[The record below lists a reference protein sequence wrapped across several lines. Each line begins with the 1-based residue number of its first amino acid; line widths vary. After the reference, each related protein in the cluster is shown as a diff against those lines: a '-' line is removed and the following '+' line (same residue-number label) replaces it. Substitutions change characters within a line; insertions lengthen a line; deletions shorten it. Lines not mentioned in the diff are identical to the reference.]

1 MFIMKISVIIPM
13 YNEEDNVLRTLVE
26 VNSVMKDYDDY
37 EILVVDDGSK
47 DDTYRLAE
55 EFSSDNPHVRVIKQ
69 PVNMGMGR
77 ALRTG
82 FLHSKGDILITIDAD
97 LSYNPSHIN
106 LLASVLI
113 NDPTVDIAVGSP
125 YMEGGNVKNVP
136 FIRLFISK
144 VANKFVGFS
153 MPENLSTVTSV
164 MRAYRRE
171 VVDSLELESNG
182 TNINLEILSK
192 AIATRYKIKEVP
204 AVLEGRELGQ
214 SKLKFRSK
222 TISHVLFSLY
232 EKPMILFG
240 FIGLFLLLIGVLSG
254 IYLFYEYLL
263 GTLDPTRPLMIFM
276 ILTILSGI
284 QILIFGFVA
293 TQISLLKREIY
304 LIQKENKIIKKKLD
318 K

>member
-1 MFIMKISVIIPM
+1 MKISVIIPM

-26 VNSVMKDYDDY
+26 VNSVMKVYDDY

-47 DDTYRLAE
+47 DDTFRLAN
-55 EFSSDNPHVRVIKQ
+55 EFVSNNSNVHIYKQHV
-69 PVNMGMGR
+69 NAGMGK

-82 FLHSKGDILITIDAD
+82 FEHAKGDIIVTIDAD
-97 LSYNPSHIN
+97 LSYSPSHIN
-106 LLASVLI
+106 LLADELT
-113 NDPTVDIAVGSP
+113 NDETIDIAVGSP
-125 YMEGGNVKNVP
+125 YMEGGAVKNVP
-136 FIRLFISK
+136 FFRLFVSR
-144 VANKFVGFS
+144 VANKFVGYS

-164 MRAYRRE
+164 LRAYRRE
-171 VVDSLELESNG
+171 VLESMDLESEG

-204 AVLEGRELGQ
+204 AVLMGRDLGK

-222 TISHVLFSLY
+222 TVSHVLFSLY

-240 FIGLFLLLIGVLSG
+240 FIGLILGLIGVICG
-254 IYLFYEYLL
+254 IYLFDQYLM
-263 GTLDPTRPLMIFM
+263 GTLNPTRPLMLFTVLM
-276 ILTILSGI
+276 IVSGI

-304 LIQKENKIIKKKLD
+304 IVQKENRLLKKRLE
-318 K
+318 

>member
-1 MFIMKISVIIPM
+1 MKISVIIPM

-26 VNSVMKDYDDY
+26 VNMVMKNYEDY
-37 EILVVDDGSK
+37 EIVVVDDGSA

-55 EFSSDNPHVRVIKQ
+55 EFSSDNTHVKIYKQ
-69 PVNMGMGR
+69 PINMGMGR

-82 FLHSKGDILITIDAD
+82 FEKSEGDIIITIDAD
-97 LSYNPSHIN
+97 LSYSPEHITK
-106 LLASVLI
+106 LASELL
-113 NDPTVDIAVGSP
+113 NDETVDIAVGSP
-125 YMEGGNVKNVP
+125 YMEGGDVKNVP

-144 VANKFVGFS
+144 IANKFVGYS

-164 MRAYRRE
+164 LRAYRRE
-171 VVDSLELESNG
+171 VIDSMELESNG

-204 AVLEGRELGQ
+204 AVLEGRKLGR

-240 FIGLFLLLIGVLSG
+240 VIGLLLLLIGIISG

-263 GTLDPTRPLMIFM
+263 GTLDPTRPLMLFM
-276 ILTILSGI
+276 VLMIISGI

-304 LIQKENKIIKKKLD
+304 IVQKENRLLRKKFK
-318 K
+318 

>member
-1 MFIMKISVIIPM
+1 MNIMKISVIIPM
-13 YNEEDNVLRTLVE
+13 YNEEENVLRTLVE
-26 VNSVMKDYDDY
+26 VNSIMKNYEDY
-37 EILVVDDGSK
+37 EIVVVDDGSH
-47 DDTYRLAE
+47 DDTFRLAE
-55 EFSSDNPHVRVIKQ
+55 EFSYNNSHVHVYQQ

-82 FLHSKGDILITIDAD
+82 FEKSSGDIIITIDAD
-97 LSYNPSHIN
+97 LSYDVSHIPK
-106 LLASVLI
+106 LASEIL
-113 NDPTVDIAVGSP
+113 NDESVDIAVGSP
-125 YMEGGNVKNVP
+125 YMEGGDVKNVP
-136 FIRLFISK
+136 FVRLFISK

-153 MPENLSTVTSV
+153 MPESLSTVTSV

-171 VVDSLELESNG
+171 VLDSMELESNG

-204 AVLEGRELGQ
+204 AVLEGRELGE

-240 FIGLFLLLIGVLSG
+240 MIGLFLCLIGIISG
-254 IYLFYEYLL
+254 IYLLYQYLI

-276 ILTILSGI
+276 ILTLLSGI

-304 LIQKENKIIKKKLD
+304 VIQKENKLMRKKL